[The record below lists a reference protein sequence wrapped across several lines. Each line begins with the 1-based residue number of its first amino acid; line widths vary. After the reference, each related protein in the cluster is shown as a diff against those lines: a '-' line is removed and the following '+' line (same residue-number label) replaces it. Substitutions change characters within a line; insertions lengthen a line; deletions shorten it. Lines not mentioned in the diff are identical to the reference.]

1 MSNDNS
7 ASIVSKV
14 WNYAHVL
21 KNAGVGY
28 GDYVEQIT
36 YLLFLKLADE
46 MTELGFDNP
55 IPKQFAWS
63 KLSSKSG
70 DDLEVHYRHT
80 LENLGKVT
88 GLVGIIFRKAQNKI
102 SNPSDLQ
109 RVIKMIGDEDWSGM
123 DVDIKGAI
131 YEGLLEKTASSSDK
145 GAGQYF
151 TPRPLIRAIVD
162 VMAPKP
168 GQVIGDPACGTGGFL
183 LAAHDYISQHH
194 KLSKPEMKHLRTQA
208 LRGTDIVPGVV
219 SLCAMNLYLHG
230 IGSTADAN
238 DPPVDRADALA
249 QPSGRKFDMILANPP
264 FGKKGGYTIVG
275 DDGKISTECPS
286 ALAHHQRRSHT
297 AWPTT
302 SRQKQEYERDELRR
316 CRYARLPSVRN
327 RGRYRCRAFWATTAN
342 KQLNFLQHIVSELK
356 VVGTAAVVLPDNV
369 LFEGGAGDCRRR
381 RKTPSF
387 RRSHLAK
394 PEARRQ
400 TIRRELLKRCN
411 VHTLLRLPTGIFY
424 AQGVKANVLFFERKE
439 ASEKPWTK
447 DLWIYD
453 LCTNQ
458 HFCLPTSGSA
468 ESLRRSSF
476 SIAAN
481 AAGQSLKTNP
491 LANKDLDDFKAVYHP
506 GAVAKRKETERFK
519 KFTYAEIVARDKAN
533 LDILWLKDDSLEDS
547 DNLPAP
553 ALLAAEIVESLEAAL
568 EEFRA
573 VEEALSPNVE

>member
-1 MSNDNS
+1 MSNDSS
-7 ASIVSKV
+7 ATIVSKV

-55 IPKQFAWS
+55 IPDEFQWS
-63 KLSSKSG
+63 ELSSKSG

-80 LENLGKVT
+80 LENLGT
-88 GLVGIIFRKAQNKI
+88 EPGLVGIIFRKAQNKI

-109 RVIKMIGDEDWSGM
+109 RVIKMIADEDWSGM

-162 VMAPKP
+162 VMVPTP

-183 LAAHDYISQHH
+183 LAAHDFIQANH
-194 KLSKPEMKHLRTQA
+194 KLDKAARTHLKTEA

-230 IGSTADAN
+230 IGSAKARKPGDLSSEALAKE

-249 QPSGRKFDMILANPP
+249 QSSGRKFDMILANPP

-275 DDGKISTECPS
+275 EDGKISTE
-286 ALAHHQRRSHT
+286 
-297 AWPTT
+297 
-302 SRQKQEYERDELRR
+302 KQEYERDE
-316 CRYARLPSVRN
+316 
-327 RGRYRCRAFWATTAN
+327 FWATTSN
-342 KQLNFLQHIVSELK
+342 KQLNFLQHIVSELAI
-356 VVGTAAVVLPDNV
+356 GGSAAVVLPDNV
-369 LFEGGAGDCRRR
+369 LFEGGAG
-381 RKTPSF
+381 
-387 RRSHLAK
+387 
-394 PEARRQ
+394 E

-447 DLWIYD
+447 EMWIYD
-453 LCTNQ
+453 LRTNQ
-458 HFCLPTSGSA
+458 HFT
-468 ESLRRSSF
+468 
-476 SIAAN
+476 
-481 AAGQSLKTNP
+481 LKTNP
-491 LANKDLDDFKAVYHP
+491 LATKDLTDFIKVYNP
-506 GAVAKRKETERFK
+506 GKLAKRKETERFK
-519 KFTYAEIVARDKAN
+519 KFTYDEIVARDKAN
-533 LDILWLKDDSLEDS
+533 LDIFWLKDESLEDTE
-547 DNLPAP
+547 NLPAP
-553 ALLAAEIVESLEAAL
+553 DILAAEIVESLEAAL
-568 EEFRA
+568 EQFRGVA
-573 VEEALSPNVE
+573 DALAEPNAK

>member
-1 MSNDNS
+1 MSNDS
-7 ASIVSKV
+7 SSIVSKV

-36 YLLFLKLADE
+36 YLLFLKLAE
-46 MTELGFDNP
+46 EITELGFDNP
-55 IPKQFAWS
+55 IPAKFGWS
-63 KLSSKSG
+63 VLSSKSG

-80 LENLGKVT
+80 LENLGKVP

-168 GQVIGDPACGTGGFL
+168 GSDAGRAFVIGDPACGTGGFL
-183 LAAHDYISQHH
+183 LAAHDYILQHY
-194 KLSKPEMKHLRTQA
+194 KLDKDQRRYLKTKA

-275 DDGKISTECPS
+275 DDGKISTE
-286 ALAHHQRRSHT
+286 
-297 AWPTT
+297 
-302 SRQKQEYERDELRR
+302 KQEYERDE
-316 CRYARLPSVRN
+316 
-327 RGRYRCRAFWATTAN
+327 FWATTAN

-356 VVGTAAVVLPDNV
+356 VGGTAAVVLPDNV
-369 LFEGGAGDCRRR
+369 LFEGGAG
-381 RKTPSF
+381 
-387 RRSHLAK
+387 
-394 PEARRQ
+394 E

-453 LCTNQ
+453 LRTNQ
-458 HFCLPTSGSA
+458 HFT
-468 ESLRRSSF
+468 
-476 SIAAN
+476 
-481 AAGQSLKTNP
+481 LKTNP
-491 LANKDLDDFKAVYHP
+491 LANKDLYDFKAVYHP
-506 GAVAKRKETERFK
+506 GAFAKRKETERFK

-547 DNLPAP
+547 ENLPPP

-573 VEEALSPNVE
+573 VEEALAQNAD

>member
-1 MSNDNS
+1 MTNHSS
-7 ASIVSKV
+7 AIVSKV

-46 MTELGFDNP
+46 MGELGFDNP
-55 IPKQFAWS
+55 IPKAFNWTE
-63 KLSSKSG
+63 LSRRTG

-80 LENLGKVT
+80 LEKLGKAP

-162 VMAPKP
+162 VMQPQP

-183 LAAHDYISQHH
+183 LAAHDYIARHH
-194 KLSKPEMKHLRTQA
+194 KLDKAARRHLKTEA
-208 LRGTDIVPGVV
+208 LWGTDIVPGVV
-219 SLCAMNLYLHG
+219 SLCAMNMYLHG
-230 IGSTADAN
+230 IGKVAEASSLSSGEGQRRDASATMATI
-238 DPPVDRADALA
+238 DRADALA
-249 QPSGRKFDMILANPP
+249 QPSGVKFDMILANPP

-275 DDGKISTECPS
+275 DDGRISTE
-286 ALAHHQRRSHT
+286 
-297 AWPTT
+297 
-302 SRQKQEYERDELRR
+302 KQEYERDE
-316 CRYARLPSVRN
+316 
-327 RGRYRCRAFWATTAN
+327 FWATTSN

-356 VVGTAAVVLPDNV
+356 VGGTAAVVLPDNV
-369 LFEGGAGDCRRR
+369 LFEGGAG
-381 RKTPSF
+381 
-387 RRSHLAK
+387 
-394 PEARRQ
+394 E

-424 AQGVKANVLFFERKE
+424 AQGVKANVLFFDRKE

-453 LCTNQ
+453 LRTNQ
-458 HFCLPTSGSA
+458 HFT
-468 ESLRRSSF
+468 
-476 SIAAN
+476 
-481 AAGQSLKTNP
+481 LKTNP

-506 GAVAKRKETERFK
+506 GAFAKRKETERFR

-547 DNLPAP
+547 DKLPAP
-553 ALLAAEIVESLEAAL
+553 AELAAEIVVSLEAAL

-573 VEEALSPNVE
+573 VEEALAMWRE